1 MDRIFFS
8 KNNFNVLY
16 NIIGEK
22 MFKRHQLDIA
32 SDNKYE
38 SDIINIMR
46 SVYQQ
51 RNTYQIPSNISPQQ
65 YSNELSKKVLGISIN
80 YLSNNLQQRKSI
92 QETPKH
98 IQKPVV
104 NQNRIDNRP
113 KPSFKRET
121 NDINKM
127 YEHMQN
133 MRNNELSKGPDTS
146 VKFQDD
152 SDDPDV
158 NVSSKFEELT
168 KMRQQEFVENE
179 NNDPN
184 NNAWA
189 KDTNNIDRKITSTRL
204 QDLNI
209 VENSLEK
216 KTPKNTN
223 EEIQSEMLV
232 NSQESLPGFN
242 DIGTTSSLDSQ
253 FGLLSD
259 NKNSMTELSSKFE
272 STSVQ
277 DRLKQFERDRNIDMT
292 IEPKK
297 EAPKI
302 TETFT
307 QEQHPKTLYSQN
319 INTDNI
325 VKSGETLEKFYK
337 LDTTKSDH
345 LRRPDGYTEKTYNLI
360 INSIDRNWFNEENAM
375 RYKYTV
381 NFGIL
386 DGDFG
391 GIGTQKTFRN
401 VTSVKLKRL
410 ILPNYDEYCDTI
422 YSGFKTEPY
431 LLLHIDEL
439 NSNVVTT
446 NRVNKSIFC
455 KPHFDKEYCCK
466 DEGDL
471 TRGFT
476 YYCNNDGDITKF
488 YPTPKSE
495 LNKLSIE
502 LMSAN
507 GKLYSEVLDNIC
519 AKKLTV
525 DNTTNIIT
533 LTLDTLNSN
542 RFKQGDKVLGKSL
555 GGFISNEKLI
565 CLLEEGLYVKSFNG
579 TELKLK
585 IPSNSGTITQVD
597 LKKGVDNVEDFL
609 KIINCNLQHS
619 IILEIKTREVST
631 ESALNPMNI

>member
-22 MFKRHQLDIA
+22 IYKRYNFDIA
-32 SDNKYE
+32 NNSKYE
-38 SDIINIMR
+38 TEILNIMR

-51 RNTYQIPSNISPQQ
+51 RNVYNIPENISPQK
-65 YSNELSKKVLGISIN
+65 YSNELSKRVLGISIN
-80 YLSNNLQQRKSI
+80 YLGSNLQKPQPIVRT
-92 QETPKH
+92 Q
-98 IQKPVV
+98 QKQNTRV
-104 NQNRIDNRP
+104 NKNRLDNRP
-113 KPSFKRET
+113 QPSFKKET

-133 MRNNELSKGPDTS
+133 MRNNELDKGPDTS
-146 VKFQDD
+146 VNFQDETD
-152 SDDPDV
+152 EPSVDV
-158 NVSSKFEELT
+158 NSKFEE
-168 KMRQQEFVENE
+168 MARIRRQEFEENQ

-189 KDTNNIDRKITSTRL
+189 KDIKNTDRDLSSTRL
-204 QDLNI
+204 QDLNV
-209 VENSLEK
+209 VENTSNKIPNQTIDEDIK
-216 KTPKNTN
+216 K
-223 EEIQSEMLV
+223 EMLV
-232 NSQESLPGFN
+232 NTQDSLPGFN
-242 DIGTTSSLDSQ
+242 DIENVSSLDSQ

-259 NKNSMTELSSKFE
+259 NKNTMAELSNKFE

-297 EAPKI
+297 EASQNSVNVS
-302 TETFT
+302 
-307 QEQHPKTLYSQN
+307 QEQHPKNLYTQELSMDN
-319 INTDNI
+319 NT
-325 VKSGETLEKFYK
+325 KSGDTLENFYK
-337 LDTTKSDH
+337 LETTKSEH
-345 LRRPDGYTEKTYNLI
+345 LKSPEVYDEKTYNLI
-360 INSIDRNWFNEENAM
+360 INSIDRDWFSEQNAL

-386 DGDFG
+386 ENNLG
-391 GIGTQKTFRN
+391 GIGTQRTFRN

-410 ILPNYDEYCDTI
+410 ILPNYDEYCDEI
-422 YSGFKTEPY
+422 YAGFKTEPY

-439 NSNVVTT
+439 NSNVITT

-476 YYCNNDGDITKF
+476 YYCNNDCDITEF

-502 LMSAN
+502 LMRSN
-507 GKLYSEVLDNIC
+507 GKLYSETMDNVC
-519 AKKLTV
+519 VNKLEV
-525 DNTTNIIT
+525 DNVNKKII
-533 LTLDTLNSN
+533 LTLDNLNTN
-542 RFKQGDKVLGKSL
+542 IFKKGDKILGKEL
-555 GGFISNEKLI
+555 GNFITDEELKCLI
-565 CLLEEGLYVKSFNG
+565 DEGLYVIDFDG
-579 TELKLK
+579 TTLELK
-585 IPSNSGTITQVD
+585 IPSNSETISQD
-597 LKKGVDNVEDFL
+597 ILEKGVNDVTDFL

-619 IILEIKTREVST
+619 IILEIKTREVSSKNT
-631 ESALNPMNI
+631 IQTMNI